1 MNLGY
6 NLNFM
11 LGVKLNKSKLY
22 TAILLLSTNLFALD
36 DFNPINGEWWVS
48 HYDKKKNISFLN
60 LSGEQIQ
67 LNFIGQKRVT
77 SNNGDLKDLG
87 VEFKDNTLIFGN
99 LFRDEIRHNK
109 FVYEVFPK
117 KEYIN
122 NLLCYQIKP
131 VKISARHKVLD
142 FPLFHLFE
150 NNLNLWLYYTH
161 LLWVL

>member
-6 NLNFM
+6 NLGFK
-11 LGVKLNKSKLY
+11 LGVKLNKLKLY

-131 VKISARHKVLD
+131 VKISAGSYEEDDTYKFCKEERR
-142 FPLFHLFE
+142 
-150 NNLNLWLYYTH
+150 YYR
-161 LLWVL
+161 